1 MNFFIFAM
9 GHLLAVLSPGQTF
22 IGMTNFAIKYG
33 FRQTLPFVFGTGVA
47 NIIISSVVIFGLS
60 QIIFK
65 SLVFS
70 VLFYVCGGGYLM
82 YFSFKIFFDKAKQY
96 KQDDFRINKK
106 KVFLTGFFI
115 DLLNPKNL
123 LFTASL
129 VAIVI
134 KPESS
139 LMLKCFTIIWL
150 VVFGIIYELLII
162 WVFSTYR
169 LKILNIFKAVN
180 KIFGLILFVFGS
192 KLIFEGIIIIKIALF

>member
-33 FRQTLPFVFGTGVA
+33 FKQTSPFVFGTALA
-47 NIIISSVVIFGLS
+47 NIIVCSIVVFGLS

-65 SLVFS
+65 SLIFS
-70 VLFYVCGGGYLM
+70 ILFYMCGGGYLM
-82 YFSFKIFFDKAKQY
+82 YFSFKIFFDKAKQH

-115 DLLNPKNL
+115 DLLNPKNF

-139 LMLKCFTIIWL
+139 LIFKCFVIVWL
-150 VVFGIIYELLII
+150 IALSVVYELLII
-162 WVFSTYR
+162 WFFSMYR
-169 LKILNIFKAVN
+169 LKILNILKAVN
-180 KIFGLILFVFGS
+180 KIFGLILFVFGF
-192 KLIFEGIIIIKIALF
+192 KLIFEGIVIIKIALF